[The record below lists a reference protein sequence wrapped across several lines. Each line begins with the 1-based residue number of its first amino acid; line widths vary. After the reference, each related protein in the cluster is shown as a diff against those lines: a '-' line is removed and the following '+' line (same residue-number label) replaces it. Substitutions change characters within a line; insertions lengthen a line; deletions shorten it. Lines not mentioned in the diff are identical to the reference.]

1 MFDKNGQIR
10 GCHIIVSTPD
20 LLDAK
25 FSNPRMHPDYPT
37 RVSFENTIFF
47 VIDEAEQVISTSR
60 DAIERM
66 IKGNLKENIKGARD
80 NTNLNIMLTSAT
92 LDRSTRDEFKL
103 FWYFDTEFQSFKL
116 DLTLDGVV

>member
-1 MFDKNGQIR
+1 
-10 GCHIIVSTPD
+10 
-20 LLDAK
+20 
-25 FSNPRMHPDYPT
+25 MHPDYPT

-80 NTNLNIMLTSAT
+80 NKNLNIMLTSAT

-103 FWYFDTEFQSFKL
+103 FWY
-116 DLTLDGVV
+116 

>member
-10 GCHIIVSTPD
+10 GCHIIVSTPE

-37 RVSFENTIFF
+37 RVSFENTTFF

-80 NTNLNIMLTSAT
+80 NKNLNIMLTSAT

-103 FWYFDTEFQSFKL
+103 FWYQDTEFQSFKL

>member
-10 GCHIIVSTPD
+10 GCHIIVSTPE

-80 NTNLNIMLTSAT
+80 N
-92 LDRSTRDEFKL
+92 
-103 FWYFDTEFQSFKL
+103 
-116 DLTLDGVV
+116 

>member
-103 FWYFDTEFQSFKL
+103 FWYKDTEFQSFKL

>member
-80 NTNLNIMLTSAT
+80 NKNLNIMLTSAT

-103 FWYFDTEFQSFKL
+103 FWYKDTEFQSFKL

>member
-1 MFDKNGQIR
+1 
-10 GCHIIVSTPD
+10 
-20 LLDAK
+20 
-25 FSNPRMHPDYPT
+25 MHPDYPT

-80 NTNLNIMLTSAT
+80 NTNLNIMQIIIL
-92 LDRSTRDEFKL
+92 LQIIIL
-103 FWYFDTEFQSFKL
+103 MQI
-116 DLTLDGVV
+116 

>member
-80 NTNLNIMLTSAT
+80 NKNLNIMLTSAT

-103 FWYFDTEFQSFKL
+103 FWYQDTEFQSFKL